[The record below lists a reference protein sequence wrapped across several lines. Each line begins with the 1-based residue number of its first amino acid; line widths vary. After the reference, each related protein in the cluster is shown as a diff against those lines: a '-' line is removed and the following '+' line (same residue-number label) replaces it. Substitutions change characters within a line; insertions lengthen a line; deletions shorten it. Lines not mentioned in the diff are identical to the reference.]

1 MRRFTLESLDS
12 PRLAMKMISY
22 WPPYFFSGI
31 KVVDF
36 NDDLTQ
42 IKVRLKTSLINR
54 NYKGTHF
61 GGSLYSMIDPFYMFM
76 MIHAMGPGYR
86 VWDISAKIDFIKA
99 TSNTVLAEFKLEPKV
114 VKKVKNLTS
123 SGEKHIESFLVE
135 IREEVT
141 NELVASAVKDVYVR
155 KKLPKGKSK

>member
-1 MRRFTLESLDS
+1 MKRVTLESLGS
-12 PRLAMKMISY
+12 PRLALRMISF

-36 NDDLTQ
+36 NHDLTQ
-42 IKVRLKTSLINR
+42 IKVRLKSSIVNR

-76 MIHAMGPGYR
+76 MIHAMGKGYR

-99 TSNTVLAEFKLEPKV
+99 TSKPVIANFHLSYEV
-114 VKKVKNLTS
+114 VEKVKRYTQ
-123 SGEKHIESFLVE
+123 SGEKHIESFQVE
-135 IREEVT
+135 IREEET
-141 NELVASAVKDVYVR
+141 NELIASAIKDVYIRGIFSGVNE
-155 KKLPKGKSK
+155 K